1 MIRIL
6 IADDHPLIR
15 EGFKRILKEHSDLS
29 VVKEAQTGQ
38 EALEY
43 VVKEKLDIVLLDIG
57 LPDRNGIDVLKEM
70 KKRRPKLPVLVL
82 SMYPENRF
90 AVRAIRAGA
99 AGYITKESAAEE
111 LVKAIRKIVGGG
123 RYISST
129 LADKL
134 AGDLQTE
141 STRAPHEIL
150 SDREYEIL
158 CLIASGKTVSEIGEK
173 LHLSVKTVSTYR
185 SRILEKMKMKTNAE
199 LTHYTI
205 TNRLVD

>member
-15 EGFKRILKEHSDLS
+15 EGFKKILKEQRDLS
-29 VVKEAQTGQ
+29 VVKEAHTGA
-38 EALEY
+38 EALAY
-43 VVKEKLDIVLLDIG
+43 AVKEKLDIVLLDIG
-57 LPDRNGIDVLKEM
+57 LPDKNGIEVLKEV
-70 KKRRPKLPVLVL
+70 KQQRPKLPVLIL
-82 SMYPENRF
+82 SMFPEDRF

-123 RYISST
+123 RYISTT

-141 STRAPHEIL
+141 SIGAPHEVL

-158 CLIASGKTVSEIGEK
+158 CFIASGKTVSE
-173 LHLSVKTVSTYR
+173 
-185 SRILEKMKMKTNAE
+185 
-199 LTHYTI
+199 
-205 TNRLVD
+205 